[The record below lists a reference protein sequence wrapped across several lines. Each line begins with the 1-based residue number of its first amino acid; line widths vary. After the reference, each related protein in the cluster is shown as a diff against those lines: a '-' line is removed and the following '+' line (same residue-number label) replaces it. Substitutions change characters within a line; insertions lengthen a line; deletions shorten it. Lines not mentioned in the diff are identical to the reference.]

1 MESKLQKDLVTAM
14 KEKNI
19 SKVTA
24 LREIKTAISNFKTSP
39 NYKGQCTDGDVL
51 NIIQKISKQHKDSAQ
66 LYADAG
72 RKDLVEEELSQ
83 LNYINQYLPKMLS
96 EEETIEAVNTIM
108 QSTNATYIK
117 DMGKVM
123 NVMKETYPN
132 QYDPKLV
139 GSYIMNKLKK

>member
-1 MESKLQKDLVTAM
+1 METRIQKDLVTAM
-14 KEKNI
+14 KEKNT

-39 NYKGQCTDGDVL
+39 NYKGECADSDVL

-83 LNYINQYLPKMLS
+83 LNYINEYLPKMLT
-96 EEETIEAVNTIM
+96 EEETIEAVTLAIEKVG
-108 QSTNATYIK
+108 ATSIK

-123 NVMKETYPN
+123 NYMKENYPSRF
-132 QYDPKLV
+132 DPKLV
-139 GSYIMNKLKK
+139 GSYVKDKLK

>member
-1 MESKLQKDLVTAM
+1 MEEKIQQDLVTAM
-14 KEKNI
+14 KEKNS

-39 NYKGQCTDGDVL
+39 NYKGECTDNDVL

-66 LYADAG
+66 MYVDAG

-83 LNYINQYLPKMLS
+83 LNYINEYLPKMLT
-96 EEETIEAVNTIM
+96 EEETIEAINSII
-108 QSTNATYIK
+108 QKINATSVK

-123 NVMKETYPN
+123 SLMKETYPN
-132 QYDPKLV
+132 QYDPKFV
-139 GSYIMNKLKK
+139 GNYVKNKLK

>member
-1 MESKLQKDLVTAM
+1 MEEKIQQDLVTAM
-14 KEKNI
+14 KEKNTL
-19 SKVTA
+19 KVTI

-39 NYKGQCTDGDVL
+39 NYKGECTNRDIL
-51 NIIQKISKQHKDSAQ
+51 YIIQKISKQHKDSAQ

-83 LNYINQYLPKMLS
+83 LNYINEYLPKMLT
-96 EEETIEAVNTIM
+96 EEETIEAINSIIQKV
-108 QSTNATYIK
+108 NATSVK

-123 NVMKETYPN
+123 SLIKETYPN

-139 GSYIMNKLKK
+139 GSYVKSKLK

>member
-1 MESKLQKDLVTAM
+1 METRIQRDLVTAM

-19 SKVTA
+19 SKVTV

-39 NYKGQCTDGDVL
+39 NYKGQCTDADIT

-66 LYADAG
+66 LYADGG

-83 LNYINQYLPKMLS
+83 LNYINEYLPKMLS
-96 EEETIEAVNTIM
+96 EEETIEVVNTII
-108 QSTNATYIK
+108 QSTNATSIK

-123 NVMKETYPN
+123 NIMKETYPN

-139 GSYIMNKLKK
+139 GSYVKDKLK

>member
-1 MESKLQKDLVTAM
+1 METKLQRDLVTAM
-14 KEKNI
+14 KEKNT
-19 SKVTA
+19 SKVTV

-39 NYKGQCTDGDVL
+39 NYKGECTDSDVL

-83 LNYINQYLPKMLS
+83 LNYINEYLPKMLS
-96 EEETIEAVNTIM
+96 EEETIEAVNSII
-108 QSTNATYIK
+108 QSINATSVK

-123 NVMKETYPN
+123 SLIKETYPN

-139 GSYIMNKLKK
+139 GSYVMNKLK

>member
-1 MESKLQKDLVTAM
+1 MEAKLQQDLVTAM

-19 SKVTA
+19 SKVTV

-39 NYKGQCTDGDVL
+39 NYKGECTNRDIL
-51 NIIQKISKQHKDSAQ
+51 YIIQKISKQHKDSAQ

-83 LNYINQYLPKMLS
+83 LNYINEYLPKMLT
-96 EEETIEAVNTIM
+96 EEETIEAINSIIQKV
-108 QSTNATYIK
+108 NATSVK

-123 NVMKETYPN
+123 SLMKETYPN

-139 GSYIMNKLKK
+139 GSYVMNKLK

>member
-1 MESKLQKDLVTAM
+1 METRIQKDLVTAM
-14 KEKNI
+14 KEKNS
-19 SKVTA
+19 SKVTV

-39 NYKGQCTDGDVL
+39 NYKGECTNGDVL

-66 LYADAG
+66 MYADAG

-83 LNYINQYLPKMLS
+83 LNYINEYLPKMLT
-96 EEETIEAVNTIM
+96 EEETIEAINTII
-108 QSTNATYIK
+108 QSINATSVK

-123 NVMKETYPN
+123 SLMKETYPN

-139 GSYIMNKLKK
+139 GSYVMNKLK

>member
-1 MESKLQKDLVTAM
+1 METRIQKDLVTAM
-14 KEKNI
+14 KEKNS
-19 SKVTA
+19 SKVTV

-39 NYKGQCTDGDVL
+39 NYKGECTNGDVL

-66 LYADAG
+66 MYADAG

-83 LNYINQYLPKMLS
+83 LNYINEYLPKMLT
-96 EEETIEAVNTIM
+96 EEETIEAINTII
-108 QSTNATYIK
+108 QSINATSVK

-123 NVMKETYPN
+123 SLMKETYPN

-139 GSYIMNKLKK
+139 GSYVKTKLK

>member
-1 MESKLQKDLVTAM
+1 MEAKLQQDLVTAM

-19 SKVTA
+19 SKVTV

-39 NYKGQCTDGDVL
+39 NYKGQCTDSDVL

-66 LYADAG
+66 IYSDAD
-72 RKDLVEEELSQ
+72 RKDLVEEELTQ
-83 LNYINQYLPKMLS
+83 LHYINEYLPKMLT
-96 EEETIEAVNTIM
+96 EEETIEAVNSII
-108 QSTNATYIK
+108 QSINAASVK

-123 NVMKETYPN
+123 NLMKETYPN

-139 GSYIMNKLKK
+139 GSYVKNKLK

>member
-1 MESKLQKDLVTAM
+1 MESKLQQDLVTAM

-19 SKVTA
+19 SKVTV

-39 NYKGQCTDGDVL
+39 NYKGECIDSDVL

-72 RKDLVEEELSQ
+72 REDLVEEELSQ
-83 LNYINQYLPKMLS
+83 LNYVNEYLPKMLT
-96 EEETIEAVNTIM
+96 EEETIEAVTLAIEKVG
-108 QSTNATYIK
+108 ATSIK

-123 NVMKETYPN
+123 NYMKENYPSRF
-132 QYDPKLV
+132 DPKLV
-139 GSYIMNKLKK
+139 GNYVKDKLK

>member
-1 MESKLQKDLVTAM
+1 MESKLQQDLVTAM

-19 SKVTA
+19 SKVTV

-39 NYKGQCTDGDVL
+39 NYKGECTNRDIL
-51 NIIQKISKQHKDSAQ
+51 YIIQKISKQHKDSAQ
-66 LYADAG
+66 IYSDAG

-83 LNYINQYLPKMLS
+83 LNYINEYLPKMLS
-96 EEETIEAVNTIM
+96 EEETINAINLIIQKVNVTSI
-108 QSTNATYIK
+108 Q

-123 NVMKETYPN
+123 GLIKETYPN

-139 GSYIMNKLKK
+139 GSYVMNKLK